1 MDILIP
7 KTIKDEIE
15 NLNITKAGRRHAY
28 RFYFLYI
35 TKLVCENDI
44 KNKKNGYVK
53 ITSIEMRK
61 HFTSNYFK
69 LFVEEMLNQNFIT
82 RTPFYTKR
90 CAYKYKGTIIPKQD
104 KPHFY
109 RIEPDYL
116 DFTQLEFV
124 QLNKPIEVDKSENIT
139 YHTSNMEQLVFDFCG
154 MKKIIENINVED
166 YISIPNRSNLKAVRV
181 TFPNGSKYFIN
192 VQDIDELLSGNR
204 QFFQYKNEYFIADI
218 EEFIHNKTVELK
230 TSYCY
235 SLSKLYNNQ
244 FYARRNNRNNRL
256 DSNLTNLS
264 KVFFEEDL
272 IRWDDENLREVDL
285 RNSQPCILNYLLH
298 HKEFAISLIDNSNIK
313 FPFFMPDDDLDKF
326 TEYTESGK
334 LYELIAR
341 ELEISRE
348 VAKLSIFEILFSSE
362 KYNSTNKKILKTL
375 FPSVVR
381 WIDAFKELNKKN
393 TFPVMLQ
400 QLESYLFIDY
410 LLPRLQANHIK
421 VLTKHDC
428 FLCRE
433 RDEQAVRDVIEEGFY
448 NIGFKFRLS
457 A

>member
-53 ITSIEMRK
+53 ITSKEMRK
-61 HFTSNYFK
+61 HFTSNYKK
-69 LFVEEMLNQNFIT
+69 LFVKKMLKSKLIT
-82 RTPFYTKR
+82 RTPFYSKN
-90 CAYKYKGTIIPKQD
+90 CAYKYKGAIIPKEN

-116 DFTQLEFV
+116 DFTNLEFV
-124 QLNKPIEVDKSENIT
+124 KLNKPIEIDESENIT
-139 YHTSNMEQLVFDFCG
+139 YHINNLEQLVFDFHG
-154 MKKIIENINVED
+154 MKKMIEDIDIED
-166 YISIPNRSNLKAVRV
+166 YISNPNRSNLKAIRV
-181 TFPNGSKYFIN
+181 TFPNGAKYFISVN
-192 VQDIDELLSGNR
+192 NIDELLSENR
-204 QFFQYKNEYFIADI
+204 QFFQYKNEYFIANK
-218 EEFIHNKTVELK
+218 EEFIRNKTVELK

-235 SLSKLYNNQ
+235 GLCKLYNNH
-244 FYARRNNRNNRL
+244 FYAKRNDCNNRL

-264 KVFFEEDL
+264 KVFFQDDL
-272 IRWDDENLREVDL
+272 IRWDGDKLAEVDL

-298 HKEFAISLIDNSNIK
+298 QRDYAMSLINDSDIC
-313 FPFFMPDDDLDKF
+313 FPFFDAGDDLDKF
-326 TEYTESGK
+326 SMYAESGE
-334 LYELIAR
+334 LYDLIAK
-341 ELEISRE
+341 ELGICRK

-362 KYNSTNKKILKTL
+362 NFNSSNKKFLKTL
-375 FPSVVR
+375 FPSVIK
-381 WIDAFKELNKKN
+381 WIDTFKVLNEDNAF
-393 TFPVMLQ
+393 PIMLQ
-400 QLESYLFIDY
+400 KLESYLFLDY
-410 LLPRLQANHIK
+410 LLPMLQSHGIK

-428 FLCRE
+428 FLCKE
-433 RDEQAVRDVIEEGFY
+433 SDEKTVRSVIEEGFY
-448 NIGFKFRLS
+448 NIGFKFKLS